1 VPRRR
6 HFAACFF
13 ILVRVRRSS
22 RQQPLDRAVTR
33 LDRWDALV
41 GLALLALAMA
51 VYLPFAVHGG
61 WYYDDWA
68 LYAALRNAPSGSL
81 VGHFDACRAAIT
93 GGRSFVCVYHVTVFT
108 LFGSHRTAYHLW
120 AIGFLVVLALLGY
133 RVLCWCRLPRP
144 WAALAAALLISYPA
158 SDATRLWP
166 VAAVAQYV
174 LVLQLSGLLLGLAA
188 LGRAVRWR
196 GISLHVASGAL
207 SVLAM
212 VTYEIAVPLVALNG
226 LVYLAAYRSRRVLW
240 RGAVDLGLAAGFVLY
255 RAVIAPPGS
264 DTGFVVHR
272 DVHGDIERI
281 RTLLHGAWTSW
292 STVFAP
298 SGALALLGLVTLLAA
313 AVTGAVLDEHL
324 RRRLLPWATLTG
336 AGVAYL
342 VLCALVFITAND
354 LYVPDSGSTF
364 NRLNA
369 PGALAACAVF
379 VGLLGLMYVL
389 VRQLAPSR
397 AAAPALVALVAV
409 AVASHQL
416 GISGDHKRA
425 WEDSWRIQTQALAGY
440 RHALADVPR
449 GASIVGFD
457 TPVWERHHVPIFAA
471 TWDLRGALA
480 FDTHVDPPVAMPAA
494 IGIGCG
500 AHEVEILGRPAAPY
514 VGASPLYFVSPSRG
528 MAIRVVS
535 RAICEQQV
543 RRWGIPPLFA

>member
-1 VPRRR
+1 M
-6 HFAACFF
+6 
-13 ILVRVRRSS
+13 LVHVRRPHSYP
-22 RQQPLDRAVTR
+22 PLHRPTPG

-68 LYAALRNAPSGSL
+68 LYAALRNAPGGSL

-133 RVLCWCRLPRP
+133 RVLCWCRVPRP

-188 LGRAVRWR
+188 LGRAVRWQR
-196 GISLHVASGAL
+196 VALHVASGVL

-255 RAVIAPPGS
+255 RAVIAPPPADS
-264 DTGFVVHR
+264 GFVVHR
-272 DVHGDIERI
+272 GIHGDVERI

-298 SGALALLGLVTLLAA
+298 SSLFAALCLLVLLAVAVAGA
-313 AVTGAVLDEHL
+313 ALDERL
-324 RRRLLPWATLTG
+324 RRRLLPWVALIG
-336 AGVAYL
+336 VSVAYL
-342 VLCALVFITAND
+342 VLCVLVFVTAND
-354 LYVPDSGSTF
+354 QYVPDSASTF

-369 PGALAACAVF
+369 PGALAACAAF
-379 VGLLGLMYVL
+379 VGLLGLLYAL
-389 VRQLAPSR
+389 VRRLLPIR
-397 AAAPALVALVAV
+397 AAAPVVVALVTI

-416 GISGDHKRA
+416 GISADHRRS
-425 WEDSWRIQTQALAGY
+425 WEASWRIQAQALAGY
-440 RHALADVPR
+440 RRALADVPR
-449 GASIVGFD
+449 DASIVGFD
-457 TPVWERHHVPIFAA
+457 TPVWERHWVPIFAA
-471 TWDLRGALA
+471 TWDLRGAIA
-480 FDTHVDPPVAMPAA
+480 FVTPVNPPVAMPAG

-500 AHEVEILGRPAAPY
+500 ARSVDVAGRPAVPY
-514 VGASPLYFVSPSRG
+514 AGGSPLYFVSPARG
-528 MAIRVVS
+528 IAIHIVS
-535 RAICEQQV
+535 RATCEQQV
-543 RRWGIPPLFA
+543 RRWGMPPLFA